1 MKNNEETL
9 KKLRLGLDIGTN
21 SVGYALLDE
30 NNKLIKKNGHTFWG
44 VRMFDEAETAK
55 DRGSYRKSR
64 RRLLRRKE
72 RMEIL
77 RSFSQRKFVI
87 LIRPSL
93 NV

>member
-1 MKNNEETL
+1 MKNNDETL

-87 LIRPSL
+87 LIRLSL

>member
-30 NNKLIKKNGHTFWG
+30 NNKLIKKKW
-44 VRMFDEAETAK
+44 
-55 DRGSYRKSR
+55 SY
-64 RRLLRRKE
+64 LLGCK
-72 RMEIL
+72 
-77 RSFSQRKFVI
+77 
-87 LIRPSL
+87 

>member
-1 MKNNEETL
+1 MKNNDETL

-64 RRLLRRKE
+64 RRYCVVRKE
-72 RMEIL
+72 WKFCVL
-77 RSFSQRKFVI
+77 FSQRKFVI
-87 LIRPSL
+87 LIRLSL